1 MAGGRP
7 RGFDVDEALDRA
19 VEVFWRQG
27 YEGTRIADL
36 TEAMGIGPPSFYA
49 AFGDK
54 EQLFRQI
61 ILDTMGRAVGQMIQG
76 AALVLRGDD
85 GLERDLVE
93 LAGNLVRAIWQP
105 EVLQLR
111 RLVIGVAGRFPEL
124 GAAYFDQGFSGGLDS
139 LAASL
144 RELADR
150 GALRLD
156 DSRLAAEHLA
166 GLVLWV
172 PMNRAM
178 FTGDDTLPPPA
189 EVTRIA
195 TSGVRV
201 FLAAYSPAGAPRG
214 GA

>member
-1 MAGGRP
+1 MRTETKKRAILDAAREIFLTQGFAGTTM
-7 RGFDVDEALDRA
+7 DQIAARA
-19 VEVFWRQG
+19 AVSKQTVYKQF
-27 YEGTRIADL
+27 T
-36 TEAMGIGPPSFYA
+36 
-49 AFGDK
+49 DK

-61 ILDTMGRAVGQMIQG
+61 ILDTMGRAVADMVRG
-76 AALVLRGDD
+76 ATLVLRSDD
-85 GLERDLVE
+85 GLEHDLVE

-111 RLVIGVAGRFPEL
+111 RLVIGEAGRFPEL
-124 GAAYFDQGFSGGLDS
+124 GAAYFDRGFSGGLDS

-144 RELADR
+144 RELSER

-156 DSRLAAEHLA
+156 DPRLAAEHLA

-195 TSGVRV
+195 TSGVQV
-201 FLAAYSPAGAPRG
+201 FLAAYSSAGAPRG